1 MNGGGAVLFG
11 ILGVLFRTGNHGH
24 CSQVTIVRQ
33 LTFDVGG
40 VAGARPDFVGSL
52 FALFPQRFTMTCL
65 GGLKGTVH
73 PVVSGS
79 RQFIAQDASQ
89 KNCMH

>member
-40 VAGARPDFVGSL
+40 VAGARPDLVGSL
-52 FALFPQRFTMTCL
+52 FTIFYK
-65 GGLKGTVH
+65 GLV
-73 PVVSGS
+73 
-79 RQFIAQDASQ
+79 
-89 KNCMH
+89 